1 MSGERT
7 HLQITGEQLM
17 RGKAEEK
24 IPSLAKAYIAV
35 IGALATAVL
44 IAAAVRWNPDNLGRF
59 VLFFALAM
67 VASVMKIRL
76 PGFKTTIS
84 ANFVFILVGIALLS
98 FGETVLIGL
107 GGALVQSL
115 WKTQTRPKAVQVFF
129 NAACL
134 TVCTASAFWTSH
146 TVPAMLGLNSKVV
159 MMVLGA
165 CVYLLLNTG
174 LVSLVI
180 SLAEKRPLKEVWAS
194 CYEWTFPYFLVGAAV
209 AGLASAASNGTNL
222 GVALLVASAM
232 YFVYVYYRMH
242 IVRAVLENISN
253 VSQENEAAVVG
264 ASRGR

>member
-1 MSGERT
+1 M
-7 HLQITGEQLM
+7 
-17 RGKAEEK
+17 
-24 IPSLAKAYIAV
+24 
-35 IGALATAVL
+35 
-44 IAAAVRWNPDNLGRF
+44 IAAVATVVLTLVASRWNPENLGHF

-67 VASVMKIRL
+67 VASTMKIRL

-84 ANFVFILVGIALLS
+84 TNFVFILAGIALFS

-115 WKTQTRPKAVQVFF
+115 WKTQTRPKVAQVLF

-134 TVCTASAFWTSH
+134 TVCTAAAFWTSH
-146 TVPAMLGLNSKVV
+146 GVLAMLGLNSLAA

-165 CVYLLLNTG
+165 CVYVVMNTG
-174 LVSLVI
+174 MVSLVI
-180 SLAEKRPLKEVWAS
+180 SLAEGRTLTELWSS

-209 AGLASAASNGTNL
+209 AGLASAAGQGNNL
-222 GVALLVASAM
+222 GVTLLVMPAM

-242 IVRAVLENISN
+242 VVRAVLDNISN
-253 VSQENEAAVVG
+253 VSRENESAFVG